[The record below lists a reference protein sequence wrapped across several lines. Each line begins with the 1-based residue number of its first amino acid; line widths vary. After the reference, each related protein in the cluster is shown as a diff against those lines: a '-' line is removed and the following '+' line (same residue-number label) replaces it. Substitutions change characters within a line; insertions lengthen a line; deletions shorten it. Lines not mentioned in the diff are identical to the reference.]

1 MDKDEF
7 YEMRPNDLARIYK
20 RQKIDEFLNELHSM
34 QELYIEEALAKSNYR
49 EAQELLDYIRKK
61 C

>member
-7 YEMRPNDLARIYK
+7 YEMRPSDLARIYK

-49 EAQELLDYIRKK
+49 ESQELLDYIRKK

>member
-1 MDKDEF
+1 MEEDRF
-7 YEMRPNDLARIYK
+7 YEMRPSDLVRIYK

-49 EAQELLDYIRKK
+49 ESQELLDYIRKK

>member
-7 YEMRPNDLARIYK
+7 YEMRPSDLARIYK

-49 EAQELLDYIRKK
+49 ETQELLDYIRKK